1 MVESTTVDDLQDW
14 IPNIIMGKDY
24 DRRYAH
30 APIHYESLE
39 NLAGFFSRN
48 MPVHRHAQYLQIHY
62 VDSGQVRF
70 HIDDGIYYVT
80 GPTCFLTPPS
90 VPHSFLTQDGSTG
103 HVLTIHQSLLW
114 RLLKDGLQQQ
124 EAFRL
129 RQGICLNPSDYN
141 SEQSRQWSLV
151 GQIFQNIKIEWT
163 GLRPAKTLM
172 LETLSR
178 LLIIQIARLSSKRA
192 MGTKANSE
200 GLNLFRTFTDLVE
213 DNYARHLNL
222 QAYTTRLAVSESKLN
237 RVCQNISNSSPKIL
251 INERLLQE
259 VRRLLIFSNLT
270 SKEICFQLCFSD
282 PAYFSRFFKRHTG
295 LTARQYRASCTM
307 VSPQTEISERL
318 PRTASGQ

>member
-1 MVESTTVDDLQDW
+1 MVKSTAMDGLQDW

-24 DRRYAH
+24 DQRYAD

-39 NLAGFFSRN
+39 NLASFFSRN

-62 VDSGQVRF
+62 VDNGEVRF
-70 HIDDGIYYVT
+70 HIDDEIYHVT

-90 VPHSFLTQDGSTG
+90 VPHSFLTQYGSTG
-103 HVLTIHQSLLW
+103 NVLTIHQSLLW

-124 EAFRL
+124 EAFSLRL
-129 RQGICLNPSDYN
+129 GICLNPSDYN

-151 GQIFQNIKIEWT
+151 GQIFQDIKIEWT
-163 GLRPAKTLM
+163 GMRPAKTLM

-192 MGTKANSE
+192 IGTKANSE
-200 GLNLFRTFTDLVE
+200 GLNLFRSFMDLVE
-213 DNYARHLNL
+213 ENYARHWNL
-222 QAYTTRLAVSESKLN
+222 RVYTTRLAVSESKLN
-237 RVCQNISNSSPKIL
+237 QVCQNISNSSPKKL

-259 VRRLLIFSNLT
+259 VKRLLIFSNLT
-270 SKEICFQLCFSD
+270 SKEVCYQLGFSD

-295 LTARQYRASCTM
+295 LTARQYRASGTM
-307 VSPQTEISERL
+307 VSPQTEPSER
-318 PRTASGQ
+318 